1 MKKLEKLHSKLE
13 AIKKEI
19 EQLKNFRQTKQT
31 RLLLRHLFSENSYIL
46 NQIRKSQLSS
56 ESKKEE
62 RKQRRQ
68 RANQNRSH
76 KMKRTWN
83 YFRTIQQNYLPSVSI
98 KHIRSQFSKFKK
110 GLETDISDVIWRNPS
125 P

>member
-1 MKKLEKLHSKLE
+1 MKKLEKLRTESE

-31 RLLLRHLFSENSYIL
+31 RLLLRHLFSENCHIL
-46 NQIRKSQLSS
+46 NQIRKLQLSS
-56 ESKKEE
+56 ESKQEE
-62 RKQRRQ
+62 RKQRQQ

-83 YFRTIQQNYLPSVSI
+83 YFRTIQQNYLPNVSI
-98 KHIRSQFSKFKK
+98 IHIRSQFSKFKK
-110 GLETDISDVIWRNPS
+110 GLETDISDIIWRNPS